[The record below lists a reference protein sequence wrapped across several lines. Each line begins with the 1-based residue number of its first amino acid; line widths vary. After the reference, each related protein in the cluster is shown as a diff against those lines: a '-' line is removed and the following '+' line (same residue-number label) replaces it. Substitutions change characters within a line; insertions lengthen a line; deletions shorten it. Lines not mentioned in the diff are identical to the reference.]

1 MFILL
6 ILSFFFVSLSKI
18 PVNINYLQQTK
29 SLCLVFLYKLLYFTS
44 VLQIKFDKIYKCIFP
59 QLIVDESNK
68 MNTRVDIYNF
78 YSILFYTK
86 DFGIHFKDMKIQDLE
101 NIRRFLNY
109 LTIVTDL
116 SNKNK
121 NKKIIYE
128 KCLDNFNF
136 KFEESCI
143 TFISLYLN
151 YKGTRYNINLKTDNH
166 NFYLVDNIIDTT
178 FLKYYITNILNERF
192 FSGKIEYQLELM
204 DHELKM
210 FDLNE
215 TQSII
220 IGKDGYTIV

>member
-109 LTIVTDL
+109 LQI
-116 SNKNK
+116 
-121 NKKIIYE
+121 
-128 KCLDNFNF
+128 
-136 KFEESCI
+136 
-143 TFISLYLN
+143 
-151 YKGTRYNINLKTDNH
+151 
-166 NFYLVDNIIDTT
+166 
-178 FLKYYITNILNERF
+178 
-192 FSGKIEYQLELM
+192 
-204 DHELKM
+204 
-210 FDLNE
+210 
-215 TQSII
+215 
-220 IGKDGYTIV
+220 